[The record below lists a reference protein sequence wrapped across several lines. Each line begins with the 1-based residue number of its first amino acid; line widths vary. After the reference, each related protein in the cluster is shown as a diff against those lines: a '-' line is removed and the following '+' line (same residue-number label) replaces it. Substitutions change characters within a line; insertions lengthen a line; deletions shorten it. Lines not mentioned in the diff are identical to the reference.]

1 MAKETNAPVELT
13 SAHIAAILRIRLLV
27 GFLGERVQFDWW
39 PTSFFE
45 PSSRLF
51 LEPVFSRTARL
62 AQYHGVV
69 EAARRLHDEH
79 LNVGSYHVFRL
90 PEESEQDLHALALQG
105 TQGSILGAEL
115 QSKEGVLEALR
126 TEAGSKGRHRVGPV
140 AIGKITDLA
149 SAGVLASAAGIYLAA
164 FESHSKAY
172 PYFLS

>member
-1 MAKETNAPVELT
+1 MAKETNAPVKLT

-51 LEPVFSRTARL
+51 LEPVFSRTVRL

-79 LNVGSYHVFRL
+79 LNVGSHHVFRL

-105 TQGSILGAEL
+105 GSILGAEL
-115 QSKEGVLEALR
+115 QSKEAVLEALR
-126 TEAGSKGRHRVGPV
+126 AEAGGKGRHFVGPV
-140 AIGKITDLA
+140 AIGNITDLA

-164 FESHSKAY
+164 FESQSKAY